1 MAGPRA
7 GETKEHWTL
16 TPVEIPP
23 IVGKRIFFPPGHVA
37 ICLDDGH
44 RRAYLR
50 LYGLSWPLPG
60 VPELKDRDFDGRTI
74 KLTRSQLA
82 ALNLAFLSP
91 RDHARTGRRSAFEAQ
106 EQFLTKHFKE
116 MQFS

>member
-1 MAGPRA
+1 MAGPRPV
-7 GETKEHWTL
+7 ETKEHWTL
-16 TPVEIPP
+16 NPVEIPP
-23 IVGKRIFFPPGHVA
+23 IVGKRIFVPPGRVA
-37 ICLDDGH
+37 ICLDDGD

-82 ALNLAFLSP
+82 ALYLALVSLL
-91 RDHARTGRRSAFEAQ
+91 DHARTGRRSAFEAQ